1 MSEIN
6 LEKEEENTVNT
17 SSKPVGKGVV
27 ININLLGYQARE
39 ELEKSSAGFKIGKS
53 VIITL
58 SLLGIAIL
66 SNVVSFIIMSNFR
79 DLEAAEKI
87 KLTARKTELDSKT
100 KELANITAERDVTK
114 RKKDVL
120 LWASGN
126 SMKWSAL
133 LEEIRGRIPSNL
145 WVDKIDITDTLQV
158 SITGQTFDHKT
169 VAIFLANI
177 QNSPMFSSVVL
188 DFTKKSSTIK
198 VNDINNPVQSLSD
211 DKDDT
216 STNKKIP
223 ATNEDRIA
231 KSEAKFSIR
240 ATVVVPLSK

>member
-6 LEKEEENTVNT
+6 LEKEEENTINT
-17 SSKPVGKGVV
+17 SSKPVSKGVV

-58 SLLGIAIL
+58 ALLGIAIL
-66 SNVVSFIIMSNFR
+66 SNVVSYIVMSNFR

-145 WVDKIDITDTLQV
+145 WVDKIDITDALQV

-169 VAIFLANI
+169 VAIFLASI

-198 VNDINNPVQSLSD
+198 VNDLNNPVQSLSD
-211 DKDDT
+211 DKDET
-216 STNKKIP
+216 SIKKIP